1 MPYTVDKIQ
10 MTLARAYSLRVPKAE
25 LRAEL
30 DKEPFLPEMGQMIAV
45 ANDPQALDTSD
56 RYGFFEGIDG
66 ENGRYII
73 STGRFRFARVLTA
86 DEIARC
92 Y

>member
-1 MPYTVDKIQ
+1 MPYLIPKIQ
-10 MTLARAYSLRVPKAE
+10 ETLARAYSLRVSKAE
-25 LRAEL
+25 LKAEL
-30 DKEPFLPEMGQMIAV
+30 DKDPFLPEMGQMIAV
-45 ANDPQALDTSD
+45 ANDPQALASSD
-56 RYGFFEGIDG
+56 RYGFFEGIDA

>member
-1 MPYTVDKIQ
+1 MPYLIPKIQ
-10 MTLARAYSLRVPKAE
+10 ETLARAYSLRVSREE

-30 DKEPFLPEMGQMIAV
+30 DKEPFVPNMGQMIAV
-45 ANDPQALDTSD
+45 ANEPQQLDTSD
-56 RYGFFEGIDG
+56 RYGFFEGIDDA
-66 ENGRYII
+66 NGRYII
-73 STGRFRFARVLTA
+73 STGRFRLARPLTA